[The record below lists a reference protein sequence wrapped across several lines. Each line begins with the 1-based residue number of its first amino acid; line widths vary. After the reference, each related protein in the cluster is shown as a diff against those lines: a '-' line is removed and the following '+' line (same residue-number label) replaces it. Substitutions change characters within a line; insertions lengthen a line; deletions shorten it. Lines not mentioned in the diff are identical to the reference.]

1 MLRYLTGRYIYIIF
15 LDNIFLD
22 INGLLMINFTPED
35 LVSYLYNETSPEKSN
50 EIKIAMEK
58 DWTLREKYEVLKAS
72 INRLDKL
79 IESPRTEVVLNVLRY
94 ARETNKETA

>member
-1 MLRYLTGRYIYIIF
+1 
-15 LDNIFLD
+15 
-22 INGLLMINFTPED
+22 MINFTPED
-35 LVSYLYNETSPEKSN
+35 LVSYLYNETSTEKSN